1 MADEAQWFSM
11 LGIDRPNTEQQSLLQ
26 SLIEVIDQV
35 FNTATFNE
43 NNPDESVEIDQ
54 ANLEELARILLSCK
68 ELRAEFANQVSS
80 LTTQAKKG
88 LESESS
94 EKDLQV
100 WQRGN

>member
-43 NNPDESVEIDQ
+43 NNPDESVEID
-54 ANLEELARILLSCK
+54 
-68 ELRAEFANQVSS
+68 
-80 LTTQAKKG
+80 
-88 LESESS
+88 
-94 EKDLQV
+94 
-100 WQRGN
+100 